1 MFMGYLRL
9 VNEMY
14 RGKKDL
20 IILGLTGR
28 TGSGC
33 STIAKILESKE
44 FKDLWRGYK
53 RCRSAR

>member
-1 MFMGYLRL
+1 MGYLRL

-33 STIAKILESKE
+33 STIAKILESK
-44 FKDLWRGYK
+44 
-53 RCRSAR
+53 